1 MVGARIKEFLRSRGI
16 KQNFLVEKTGL
27 SAVTI
32 SDIVNSNRKIEVTE
46 YVRICTA
53 LDVPLDTFVK
63 DMTTTGK
70 EE

>member
-1 MVGARIKEFLRSRGI
+1 MVGARIKEFLRARGI

-70 EE
+70 ED